1 MDILPTALAAAGLPT
16 PAGFDGL
23 SLLPTLTNDAL
34 SPHQALFWTNQG
46 QLAVRRGAW
55 KLVINGKDFDRR
67 PEGNQ
72 ALTGADANFLSNLDE
87 DPGESRNLRQQNPN
101 LADELATL
109 AHQWLAS
116 LPKTN

>member
-1 MDILPTALAAAGLPT
+1 MDILPTALAAAGLPQ
-16 PAGFDGL
+16 PAGMDGL
-23 SLLPTLTNDAL
+23 SLLDVLTKNAS

-55 KLVINGKDFDRR
+55 KLVLNGKEFDRR
-67 PEGNQ
+67 PDRNQ
-72 ALTGADANFLSNLDE
+72 AFTGADAMFLSNLDE
-87 DPGESRNLRQQNPN
+87 DPGERRNLRQQNAT

-109 AHQWLAS
+109 AAQWQAS